1 MKNLKNKIREMFTEV
16 FYKEKVDASTIAHYF
31 DPDYTQYVDSHTL
44 NYDKF
49 IQHVQAL
56 KAAVSSIRITFEHVV
71 EEGDK
76 VCSVHIAEAVK
87 KNGDKIKAKVISLF
101 QFKNDKLIL
110 CNELTHLIE
119 GNEEDSDLGSRH

>member
-1 MKNLKNKIREMFTEV
+1 MKNLKNKVQEIFTDI
-16 FYKEKVDASTIAHYF
+16 FCTEKVDMATIARHF
-31 DPDYTQYVDSHTL
+31 DASYTQYVDSETL

-56 KAAVSSIRITFEHVV
+56 KDAVKSIKITFEHLI
-71 EEGDK
+71 EEDDK
-76 VCSVHIAEAVK
+76 VCSIHIAEAVK
-87 KNGDKIKAKVISLF
+87 TNGEKIKAKVIALF

-119 GNEEDSDLGSRH
+119 GSAEDRDLGSRH